1 MIRLKLSNKSAN
13 EGVVLDLPA
22 TPAEVS
28 EAFSWFERIGVEP
41 SAVRIAGVN
50 SPVPTLGQYILR
62 ADIHD
67 PAEMKKLNELAEAI
81 EQMDDR
87 EWDIFAGA
95 LDAESINGLDDVL
108 KISKRLGNYIILPN
122 VKTDTE
128 LGRILVD
135 TGYKNFPEAVQ
146 PYLDY
151 RDIGAEYYAENG
163 GAYGPGGYVRRK
175 SSLEQ
180 APEQRDALITLY
192 LLTPRVTETM
202 ADPYRLTLPA
212 MDEELEQAKEQI
224 GVDHFTEATI
234 VKVEFGKPYLAEL
247 IPQECICVED
257 ANELALG
264 IEEMQQ
270 RDGELLKYLAVL
282 SVEQMETLTD
292 ALRVAVNLDD
302 YERITEGTYEYGQSV
317 LRRIGADDELIDTI
331 DGYMDF
337 EKFGE
342 DSMVEDGVRQTEF
355 GLIRR
360 CSHPF
365 PEETQTMQMGGM

>member
-13 EGVVLDLPA
+13 EAVVLDLPA

-151 RDIGAEYYAENG
+151 RAIGAEYYAENG